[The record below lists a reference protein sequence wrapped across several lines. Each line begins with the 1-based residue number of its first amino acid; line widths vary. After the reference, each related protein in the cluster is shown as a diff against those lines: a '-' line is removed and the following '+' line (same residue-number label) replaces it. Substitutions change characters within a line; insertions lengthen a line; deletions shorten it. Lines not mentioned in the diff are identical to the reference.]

1 MFKKLG
7 YHISNYR
14 FSLVAIII
22 TLSTIGIILIQ
33 RLQDSDENQFEKQI
47 AGLLAGLFVMALVSL
62 IDYHLICRFFIPLY
76 FVNILLMLICKYVTY
91 DRFPY
96 MYGWKHYD
104 AQRWIKIG
112 GNGTA
117 GSGFE
122 FMPSEISKIVLVIFM
137 AKLFSL
143 FEKKLNHW
151 LSLLIIFVSCG
162 IPIFLIFNQPDLS
175 TSIVLIATFAIML
188 YMAGLSHRIVIP
200 VILIGIP
207 SFAFLFWYVQQDFQV
222 ILKTWQQDRI
232 LSILHPEQ
240 YADLMYQQNNAKAAI
255 TAGGMFGKLIA
266 GDTSFRLTNYVPVVE
281 SDFIFSAIAEEFGF
295 LGCAFIIFLFCLF
308 TFISFKVAMRAK
320 DRLGYLLASGIAV
333 MVMLQAV
340 VNICVVLS
348 LLPNTGIPLPFMSS
362 GLSSLMTNIMTIGII
377 LNIGMQNRDVNLTP
391 ELEFEKGL
399 LEDLK

>member
-47 AGLLAGLFVMALVSL
+47 AGLLAGLFIMALVSL
-62 IDYHLICRFFIPLY
+62 IDYHWICKLFIPLY
-76 FVNILLMLICKYVTY
+76 FLNIVLMLICKYVSY
-91 DRFPY
+91 DVFPY
-96 MYGWKHYD
+96 LYGWKHYD

-122 FMPSEISKIVLVIFM
+122 FMPSELSKIVLVIFM
-137 AKLFSL
+137 AKLFSML
-143 FEKKLNHW
+143 EKKINHW
-151 LSLLIIFVSCG
+151 FSLLIIFVTCG
-162 IPIFLIFNQPDLS
+162 FPIFLIFNQPDLS
-175 TSIVLIATFAIML
+175 TSIVLVATFAIML
-188 YMAGLSHRIVIP
+188 YMGGLSHRIVIP
-200 VILIGIP
+200 VLLIGIP
-207 SFAFLFWYVQQDFQV
+207 LFIFIFWYVQQDFQI
-222 ILKTWQQDRI
+222 ILKSWQQDRI
-232 LSILHPEQ
+232 LSILHPDQ

-255 TAGGMFGKLIA
+255 TSGGMFGKLIT

-295 LGCAFIIFLFCLF
+295 IGCSVVVFLYFLF
-308 TFISFKVAMRAK
+308 TFISFKIAMRAK
-320 DRLGYLLASGIAV
+320 DKLGYLLASGIAI
-333 MVMLQAV
+333 MVMLQAI

-377 LNIGMQNRDVNLTP
+377 LNIGMQNKDVNT
-391 ELEFEKGL
+391 ESSLEFEKGL
-399 LEDLK
+399 LEGL